1 MKIIVK
7 KFEKNDRWIIIYVVI
22 NNYILFLFKCCFF
35 ILYFKVL
42 NISYY
47 GFINI

>member
-7 KFEKNDRWIIIYVVI
+7 KFEKSDRNLWIIIYVVI
-22 NNYILFLFKCCFF
+22 NIYILYLFKCCFF
-35 ILYFKVL
+35 ILYLKVL

-47 GFINI
+47 GY